1 LSGISGLLVIRNEM
15 EREIIFF
22 KRHLC
27 PEWDD
32 LEIGPGDVEWET
44 CCPCKYKEEPED
56 FEPDKSYDN

>member
-1 LSGISGLLVIRNEM
+1 M